1 MATET
6 MQSQRTIQQSATPKK
21 PIGLRGNEDETQLE
35 ERKSE
40 TEEEDS
46 GSIPDEIDQLR
57 SFNEKGY
64 QEEIAYAIAC
74 GQNSLNTFA
83 DTMKVGNEESHIN

>member
-1 MATET
+1 M
-6 MQSQRTIQQSATPKK
+6 
-21 PIGLRGNEDETQLE
+21 RGNEDETQLE

-40 TEEEDS
+40 TEGEEEDS

-64 QEEIAYAIAC
+64 QEEVTA
-74 GQNSLNTFA
+74 
-83 DTMKVGNEESHIN
+83 

>member
-1 MATET
+1 
-6 MQSQRTIQQSATPKK
+6 MQLTTSPKK
-21 PIGLRGNEDETQLE
+21 PRNMRGNEDETQLE

-40 TEEEDS
+40 TEGEEEDS

-64 QEEIAYAIAC
+64 QEEVTA
-74 GQNSLNTFA
+74 
-83 DTMKVGNEESHIN
+83 